1 MGAAGRVQA
10 VASHFDEVTFRRQ
23 DTANRPEF
31 SVAAGTYKG
40 VPMAAFSCGLGTDNT
55 EITLNEFHA
64 LFEYDHERNTWTDV
78 LPRINIIR
86 IGTCG
91 AFQPYTPRGA
101 NIISQ
106 YAIGLDNLG
115 AYYPASH
122 YRDPTVT
129 RIENAF
135 RKTAIGRVNP
145 CAYASAASP
154 EVVAALQQAA
164 ADMGQAQLTPA
175 GITTSAP
182 GFFGPEGRQTGRMRT
197 AFTTLEFLDIVTSF
211 AVDDHHILNTEMEAS
226 ILFRLAHEQLGYRA
240 GAICFALDN
249 LSKNEV
255 IEKDEADRRMDAC
268 IRIALGA
275 MVKLA
280 ETQYPAV

>member
-1 MGAAGRVQA
+1 
-10 VASHFDEVTFRRQ
+10 
-23 DTANRPEF
+23 
-31 SVAAGTYKG
+31 
-40 VPMAAFSCGLGTDNT
+40 MAAFSCGIGTDNT
-55 EITLNEFHA
+55 EIALNEFHA
-64 LFEYDHERNTWTDV
+64 LFEYDHERNTWADTP
-78 LPRINIIR
+78 PRVNIIR

-91 AFQPYTPRGA
+91 AFQPHTPHGA

-115 AYYPASH
+115 AYYPAPH
-122 YRDPTVT
+122 HRDPVSVH
-129 RIENAF
+129 IENVF
-135 RKTAIGRVNP
+135 RKTSIGRINP

-164 ADMGQAQLTPA
+164 ADMGQTQLTPV

-182 GFFGPEGRQTGRMRT
+182 GFFGPEGRQIGRMHAT
-197 AFTTLEFLDIVTSF
+197 FTMSDFLDVVTSF
-211 AVDDHHILNTEMEAS
+211 AVEHHCILNTEMEAS
-226 ILFRLAHEQLGYRA
+226 ILFRIAHEQLGYRA

-255 IEKDEADRRMDAC
+255 VEKDEADRRMDAC